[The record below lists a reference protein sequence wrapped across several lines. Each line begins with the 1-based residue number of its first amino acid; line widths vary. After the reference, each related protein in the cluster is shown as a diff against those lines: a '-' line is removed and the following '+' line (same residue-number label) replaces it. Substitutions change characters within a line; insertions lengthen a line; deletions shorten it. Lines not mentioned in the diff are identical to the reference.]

1 MTVRLWQRNL
11 IGTAVAAA
19 ALAVIVVSTVA
30 PAWRNYE
37 RTVQPAH
44 IAAPHRSIDV
54 DGQTWSIRTVSRSTR
69 AAGSGAAL
77 PEGTVLMNVVVERSG
92 APADGFGC
100 TGYLIQGDRSWR
112 ASAGPPCG
120 AAVTMPWS
128 FLIPASAEP
137 DAVDVTKSDGSIL
150 IRLRL

>member
-1 MTVRLWQRNL
+1 MRLRLWQRNL

-19 ALAVIVVSTVA
+19 ALAVIGMTTVA
-30 PAWRNYE
+30 PAWQNYE
-37 RTVQPAH
+37 RTVRPAH
-44 IAAPHRSIDV
+44 VAEPHRSIDV
-54 DGQTWSIRTVSRSTR
+54 DGQAWSVRNVSRSTR

-77 PEGTVLMNVVVERSG
+77 PEGTVVMNVVVERSG

-100 TGYLIQGDRSWR
+100 TGYLVQGDRSWR

-128 FLIPASAEP
+128 FLIPVSAEP
-137 DAVDVTKSDGSIL
+137 DAVDVRKADGSIL